1 MKKVLILALA
11 LISFSAIAQNPKR
24 GENKGKE
31 NREMRMQ
38 KADFTPEQQATLHT
52 KKMTLALDLTEAQQ
66 KEIYNLNLAQAKERQ
81 KNREG
86 FKKAK
91 ESGTKPTEQERY
103 DNMVARLD
111 NQITVKNKMK
121 NILKSEQYATW
132 ESTLKHHNKARHYGR
147 DRDNQGRQ
155 EGRRG

>member
-1 MKKVLILALA
+1 MILALA

-38 KADFTPEQQATLHT
+38 KTDFTPEQQATLHT
-52 KKMTLALDLTEAQQ
+52 KKMTLELDLTDSQQ
-66 KEIYNLNLAQAKERQ
+66 KEVYNLNLLQANEKQ
-81 KNREG
+81 KNRDA

-103 DNMVARLD
+103 DAMVAKLD
-111 NQITVKNKMK
+111 NMITVKSKMK
-121 NILKSEQYATW
+121 SILKSDQYAIW
-132 ESTLKHHNKARHYGR
+132 ESSLKKHNKGRHNRG
-147 DRDNQGRQ
+147 DRGDRERQ
-155 EGRRG
+155 ESRQS